1 MSSPMRRR
9 LVAACLSPLVA
20 AILPAAPAGAEEVTP
35 RPSTGSLTFTGHGF
49 GHGRG
54 MSQYGAYGAATKG
67 LSYSAILAF
76 YYPGTVRSQIPDDTI
91 RVSISADN
99 DGDTIVEPS
108 PGLRVQ
114 GAGNAVPLPAG
125 AAYTRWRVVAGSGS
139 LTLQY
144 RDAAGVW
151 KPYTLNF
158 AAGTDLTFT
167 SSGGTVTVVLP
178 SGNRQELRGAVR
190 AVLTG
195 GTVRTVLYSSMES
208 YLRGVVPN
216 EMPASWHAQ
225 ALSAQSV
232 AARTYAAAYR
242 QRQQA
247 VGSWY
252 DICDT
257 VSCQVFSGVAQT
269 GSGPRVPKEDG
280 RTDAAIAATSG
291 VVLRTSTSGPLVNA
305 EFSSSNGGWTAA
317 GPVPYQV
324 SKPDPYD
331 EVIPGSPHD
340 WTLSVPLGSLD
351 NAFGIGTFRRLVV
364 LKRDGKGDMGG
375 RVLQA
380 RLDGDTRSVTVTGAQ
395 IRAQLG
401 LRSDWFSLPTSAAG
415 TFDWNGDGT
424 ADVMMRDQQG
434 LLRYY
439 AGNGKT
445 FASWT
450 AIGHGWAGMVDIVA
464 AGDFDGAGGP
474 DIIGRLG
481 DGGVYLYGS
490 DGKGNWTTQK
500 QIGRGWTDYRA
511 LVSPGD
517 WNGDGRADLLAI
529 RSSTGELVLSGG
541 QIGGGLGG
549 VARIGTG
556 WGNMVTLIT
565 AGDVSNDGRAD
576 LLAIDRQGDLWLY
589 SGDGAGSFSG
599 QRKVGHGW
607 SGMQQVWSVGDV
619 NGDDR
624 PDLLAITS
632 DGTLMLYAGNA
643 GLGWDSRTLGAGWSG
658 LTPVR

>member
-1 MSSPMRRR
+1 M
-9 LVAACLSPLVA
+9 
-20 AILPAAPAGAEEVTP
+20 
-35 RPSTGSLTFTGHGF
+35 
-49 GHGRG
+49 
-54 MSQYGAYGAATKG
+54 
-67 LSYSAILAF
+67 
-76 YYPGTVRSQIPDDTI
+76 
-91 RVSISADN
+91 
-99 DGDTIVEPS
+99 VEPS
-108 PGLRVQ
+108 PGLRIQ
-114 GAGNAVPLPAG
+114 SAGKVVPLPVGAG
-125 AAYTRWRVVAGSGS
+125 YTRWRAVAGSGA
-139 LTLQY
+139 LTLQH
-144 RDAAGVW
+144 RDASGAW
-151 KPYTLNF
+151 KPYTLNV
-158 AAGTDLTFT
+158 AAGTELTFT

-178 SGNRQELRGAVR
+178 SGTRQELRGAVR

-195 GTVRTVLYSSMES
+195 GTVRTVLHSSMES

-225 ALSAQSV
+225 ALSAQAV

-257 VSCQVFSGVAQT
+257 ISCQVFSGVAQT
-269 GSGPRVPKEDG
+269 GTGARVPKEDG

-291 VVLRTSTSGPLVNA
+291 VVLRASGSGPLVTA
-305 EFSSSNGGWTAA
+305 EYSSSNGGWTAA
-317 GPVPYQV
+317 GNVPYQV
-324 SKPDPYD
+324 SKSDPYD
-331 EVIPGSPHD
+331 GVIPSSPHN
-340 WTLSVPLGSLD
+340 WTLSVPVSSLD

-364 LKRDGKGDMGG
+364 LQRDGKGDLGG
-375 RVLQA
+375 RVLRA
-380 RLDGDTRSVTVTGAQ
+380 RLDGDVRSVTVTGAQ

-401 LRSDWFSLPTSAAG
+401 LRSDWFSLPTSAAA

-424 ADVMMRDQQG
+424 ADVLMRDQQG
-434 LLRYY
+434 VLRYY
-439 AGNGKT
+439 VGNGKT
-445 FASWT
+445 FTSWT
-450 AIGHGWAGMVDIVA
+450 AVGHGWGGMVDIVA

-481 DGGVYLYGS
+481 DGGIYLYGS

-529 RSSTGELVLSGG
+529 RSSTGELMLSGG
-541 QIGGGLGG
+541 QLGGGLGG

-565 AGDVSNDGRAD
+565 AGDVDSDGRPD
-576 LLAIDRQGDLWLY
+576 LLGIDRHGDLWLY
-589 SGDGAGSFSG
+589 SGDGKGGIAG

-619 NGDDR
+619 NGDGR
-624 PDLLAITS
+624 SDLLATTS

-643 GLGWDSRTLGAGWSG
+643 GLGWESRTLGTGWSG